1 MRSAPRGAPERT
13 PPDDDYAT
21 AMFSDRYARESFGAL
36 PPRRSDVA
44 SVDDDPWGA
53 RPAVDDEEP
62 PAPVDE
68 PGLPARGGRAE
79 LDEPELDEPELDEPE
94 LDEPELDEPE
104 LDEPGLEEPGWTKIP
119 TRSTPRLPACPPSRW
134 SVIR

>member
-1 MRSAPRGAPERT
+1 MDGARFGDGDDEHAFGTVGAPERT
-13 PPDDDYAT
+13 PPDDDYAA
-21 AMFSDRYARESFGAL
+21 AMFSDRYASESLGPL

-68 PGLPARGGRAE
+68 PGL
-79 LDEPELDEPELDEPE
+79 DEPG
-94 LDEPELDEPE
+94 
-104 LDEPGLEEPGWTKIP
+104 LDEPGLDEPRAG
-119 TRSTPRLPACPPSRW
+119 RA
-134 SVIR
+134 